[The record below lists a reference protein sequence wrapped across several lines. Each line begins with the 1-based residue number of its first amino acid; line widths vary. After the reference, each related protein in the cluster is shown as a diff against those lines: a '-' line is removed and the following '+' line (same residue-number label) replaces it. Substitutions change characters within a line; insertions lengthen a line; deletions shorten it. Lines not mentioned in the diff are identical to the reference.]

1 MLTFSEENYL
11 KIIHNL
17 EKQGNKKITPTSIAE
32 ALSNN
37 PASVI
42 DMLKKLVDKKMI
54 TYKKTIGV
62 KLTSAGRTTGIQI
75 IRKHRLW
82 EVFLLEKL
90 DYGWEQVHEIAEQ
103 LEHIQHPELA
113 DRLDKFLGFPQYD
126 PHGDPIPS
134 ANGDMAVISRI
145 MLEEAEV
152 GKVYKVVGVKDSSS
166 EFLQY
171 LKKLDIGI
179 GTQLIVLEKIMF
191 DQSVII
197 RIGLDHQTTVSKI
210 FSQNLL
216 LHE

>member
-1 MLTFSEENYL
+1 M
-11 KIIHNL
+11 
-17 EKQGNKKITPTSIAE
+17 AE
-32 ALSNN
+32 
-37 PASVI
+37 
-42 DMLKKLVDKKMI
+42 
-54 TYKKTIGV
+54 
-62 KLTSAGRTTGIQI
+62 
-75 IRKHRLW
+75 
-82 EVFLLEKL
+82 
-90 DYGWEQVHEIAEQ
+90 
-103 LEHIQHPELA
+103 
-113 DRLDKFLGFPQYD
+113 
-126 PHGDPIPS
+126 
-134 ANGDMAVISRI
+134 ISRI